1 MPIIS
6 GTLIDGAGQPVPD
19 CQILLRALNTT
30 SNVVVTTTASVGT
43 NAGRYRIEAQPARYE
58 VTLAMEGWPPKKVG
72 VIDVYAD
79 SPDGTL
85 NDFLTVVSG
94 DYLTPDALKQFEQMA
109 QQARE
114 AAEQAELAASGM
126 DAIRQAAEDARDD
139 AAREK
144 EEVARLAH
152 QTGLDAQAAAM
163 SERHAGDFARQ
174 SDESAQASERSSQ
187 ASAGSAASAY
197 RSEQNAATSEQSSAT
212 SARNAKSSEDAS
224 ARSETRAEEHA
235 VRAENAAKTAAAD
248 AVAEAVPVAAAQLRG
263 ELTEQVSRVEEVA
276 AEVNRNKI
284 AAADSE
290 RQAGIHEQGAQQ
302 ALKDAQDIAK
312 TAAADAVAEAVPV
325 AAAQLRGELTEQV
338 SRVEEVAAE
347 VNRSKIA
354 AADSE
359 RQAGIHERGAQ
370 QALKDAQDI
379 AKTPGPSAYD
389 VWVSQQP
396 WGSDTSM
403 EAFMEYIRGS
413 DGGIISPGDV
423 GSYVLGY
430 ASGGGGF
437 GSEIEGR
444 HIKLGG
450 LYLYGNV
457 SIITE
462 NVVLTGTW
470 QAMGY
475 FRDVSEQLTLFQRI
489 R

>member
-30 SNVVVTTTASVGT
+30 SAIVVTTTASVGT
-43 NAGRYRIEAQPARYE
+43 NAGQYRIDAQPARYD
-58 VTLAMEGWPPKKVG
+58 VTLVIDGWPPKKVG

-139 AAREK
+139 AARKK

-152 QTGLDAQAAAM
+152 QIGLDAQAAAL

-187 ASAGSAASAY
+187 ASAGSAASAA
-197 RSEQNAATSEQSSAT
+197 RSEQNAATSDQNSAT

-224 ARSETRAEEHA
+224 ARSETLAEEHA
-235 VRAENAAKTAAAD
+235 VRAENAAKSAAAD

-276 AEVNRNKI
+276 E
-284 AAADSE
+284 
-290 RQAGIHEQGAQQ
+290 
-302 ALKDAQDIAK
+302 
-312 TAAADAVAEAVPV
+312 
-325 AAAQLRGELTEQV
+325 
-338 SRVEEVAAE
+338 E

-370 QALKDAQDI
+370 QALKDAQEI
-379 AKTPGPSAYD
+379 AKTPGPKGDRGLKGDKGDKGDSA
-389 VWVSQQP
+389 
-396 WGSDTSM
+396 
-403 EAFMEYIRGS
+403 EAIVPF
-413 DGGIISPGDV
+413 DHP
-423 GSYVLGY
+423 GSYVLACAWPSHMTDDWLNSGEIDG
-430 ASGGGGF
+430 AGLMVLVGSGGPNGMEFNVVQNHPALSGVWKAMSGGGFRANYGAQGF
-437 GSEIEGR
+437 I
-444 HIKLGG
+444 
-450 LYLYGNV
+450 
-457 SIITE
+457 
-462 NVVLTGTW
+462 
-470 QAMGY
+470 
-475 FRDVSEQLTLFQRI
+475 FQRI

>member
-126 DAIRQAAEDARDD
+126 DAIRKAAEDARND

-152 QTGLDAQAAAM
+152 QTGLDAQAAAL
-163 SERHAGDFARQ
+163 SERHAGDSARQ
-174 SDESAQASERSSQ
+174 SEESAQASERSSQ
-187 ASAGSAASAY
+187 ASSGSAASAA
-197 RSEQNAATSEQSSAT
+197 RSEENAATSEQNSAT

-224 ARSETRAEEHA
+224 ARSETLAEKHA
-235 VRAENAAKTAAAD
+235 VRAENAAKSAAAD
-248 AVAEAVPVAAAQLRG
+248 AVAEAVPVAAEQLRG
-263 ELTEQVSRVEEVA
+263 ELTEQVTRVEEVA
-276 AEVNRNKI
+276 AEVNRNKN

-312 TAAADAVAEAVPV
+312 T
-325 AAAQLRGELTEQV
+325 
-338 SRVEEVAAE
+338 
-347 VNRSKIA
+347 
-354 AADSE
+354 
-359 RQAGIHERGAQ
+359 
-370 QALKDAQDI
+370 
-379 AKTPGPSAYD
+379 PGPSAYD

-396 WGSDTSM
+396 QGSDTSM
-403 EAFMEYIRGS
+403 AAFMEYIRGS
-413 DGGIISPGDV
+413 GGGIISPGDV

-444 HIKLGG
+444 YIKPGG

-457 SIITE
+457 SIIITE

-475 FRDVSEQLTLFQRI
+475 FRDASEQLTLFQRI

>member
-30 SNVVVTTTASVGT
+30 NAIVVTTTASVGT
-43 NAGRYRIEAQPARYE
+43 NAGQYRIDAQPARYD
-58 VTLAMEGWPPKKVG
+58 VTLVIDGWPPKKVG

-114 AAEQAELAASGM
+114 AAAQAELAASGM

-152 QTGLDAQAAAM
+152 QTGLEAQAAAL

-187 ASAGSAASAY
+187 ASAGSAASAD
-197 RSEQNAATSEQSSAT
+197 RSEQNAATSDQNSAT

-248 AVAEAVPVAAAQLRG
+248 AVAEAF
-263 ELTEQVSRVEEVA
+263 
-276 AEVNRNKI
+276 
-284 AAADSE
+284 
-290 RQAGIHEQGAQQ
+290 
-302 ALKDAQDIAK
+302 
-312 TAAADAVAEAVPV
+312 PV

-359 RQAGIHERGAQ
+359 RQAGIHEQGAQ

-423 GSYVLGY
+423 GAYVLGY
-430 ASGGGGF
+430 APGGSGF
-437 GSEIEGR
+437 GSEVEGMY
-444 HIKLGG
+444 IKPGG
-450 LYLYGNV
+450 LYLYGNNM
-457 SIITE
+457 SIGAE
-462 NVVLTGTW
+462 DVVLTGTW

-475 FRDVSEQLTLFQRI
+475 YREAYYQLTLFQRI